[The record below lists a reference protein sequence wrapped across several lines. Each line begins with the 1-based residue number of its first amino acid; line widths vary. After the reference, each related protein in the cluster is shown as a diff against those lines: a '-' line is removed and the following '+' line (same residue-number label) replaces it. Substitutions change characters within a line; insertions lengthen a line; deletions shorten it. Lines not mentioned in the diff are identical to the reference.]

1 MEVKNKLFEH
11 VIRRLVPHSHGAT
24 IDELGEIFY
33 QGLVSGRFTFEQFC
47 SIASTA
53 PDSVKRPRSP
63 EL

>member
-33 QGLVSGRFTFEQFC
+33 QGLLS
-47 SIASTA
+47 
-53 PDSVKRPRSP
+53 
-63 EL
+63 